1 MQAIFILLV
10 FQLSG
15 ELCVQLLHVPL
26 SSNIMGMLLLFV
38 FLLIYGRVPESLAF
52 FSSKFLQHLSLYFL
66 PVSAGVI
73 TLWPL
78 LQREGISIVVVMVIS
93 TLIPLVLCAWLLDK
107 WLRKRQVR
115 S

>member
-15 ELCVQLLHVPL
+15 ELCVQLLHLPL
-26 SSNIMGMLLLFV
+26 SGNIMGMLLLFA
-38 FLLIYGRVPESLAF
+38 FLTAYGRVPESLSF
-52 FSSKFLQHLSLYFL
+52 FCSKFLQHLALYLL

-78 LQREGISIVVVMVIS
+78 LQREGVDRKSVV
-93 TLIPLVLCAWLLDK
+93 
-107 WLRKRQVR
+107 
-115 S
+115 